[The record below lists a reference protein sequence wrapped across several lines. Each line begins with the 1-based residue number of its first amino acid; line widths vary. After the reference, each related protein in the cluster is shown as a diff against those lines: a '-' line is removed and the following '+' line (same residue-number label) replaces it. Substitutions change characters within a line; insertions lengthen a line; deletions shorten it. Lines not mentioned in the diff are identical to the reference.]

1 MNAAP
6 VQRASDSSPNSA
18 TARPLRVLVADD
30 DRDGVAMLA
39 WVLTQ
44 EGFSVR
50 EVYRGDAVLGR
61 VREFS
66 PDAIVLDIGMPGMT
80 GYDVARELKAR
91 YGDGC
96 PLLIAVT
103 GWAKDTDKVQGQ
115 MVGFEHYLTKPYDP
129 NDLVSL
135 LKTLK

>member
-6 VQRASDSSPNSA
+6 AQRPSESLPNSA

-30 DRDGVAMLA
+30 DRDGVAMLSRGP
-39 WVLTQ
+39 TQ

-80 GYDVARELKAR
+80 GYDAARELKAR
-91 YGDGC
+91 
-96 PLLIAVT
+96 
-103 GWAKDTDKVQGQ
+103 
-115 MVGFEHYLTKPYDP
+115 
-129 NDLVSL
+129 
-135 LKTLK
+135 